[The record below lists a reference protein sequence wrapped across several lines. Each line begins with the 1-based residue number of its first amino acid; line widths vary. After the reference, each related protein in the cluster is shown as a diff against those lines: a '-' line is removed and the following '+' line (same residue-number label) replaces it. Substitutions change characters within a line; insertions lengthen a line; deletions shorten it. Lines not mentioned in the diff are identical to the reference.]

1 MAILKIYNPIV
12 AEEQKL
18 DLWWFTGV
26 DGVCFKDIDAFLAS
40 VDPDDNTI
48 DLRLH
53 CLGGDC
59 AEAWAITDKLRAT
72 GKTITATI
80 EGQCASAATIV
91 LLAAS
96 VRRGA
101 RHASLLIHEPYY
113 PEFTLADAY
122 RADDLDKLSG
132 ELRAETSRFLD
143 FYVERTGTERAV
155 LEALMKEDKF
165 ITMDEAKNLGFIHE
179 IIEPKSASAAK
190 KRGNAAD
197 WATGS
202 NKQSSNSHSTMA
214 KNASN
219 QGGNKNA
226 LAAAFATIANA
237 LGINTAPKSVNYE
250 LNTADGDTITIN
262 KPEGEDPAVGD
273 EASPDGEH
281 KMPDGTTIVVEGGV
295 ITEIKPADDNADPD
309 TDDNADPDTDDTLAA
324 ANARIAELEAENEQL
339 RANAKTDADKRILN
353 LVAVAGGEKWLKS
366 AKSNYKPAQRDDA
379 GKRANANN
387 NGEKTSKVAAR
398 LAELREKNA
407 TVIG

>member
-26 DGVCFKDIDAFLAS
+26 DGVCFKDIDEFLAS

-72 GKTITATI
+72 GKKITATI
-80 EGQCASAATIV
+80 EGQCASAATVV

-113 PEFTLADAY
+113 PEYSLADAY

-165 ITMDEAKNLGFIHE
+165 ITMDDAKTLGFIHE

-190 KRGNAAD
+190 KRGNAAY

-202 NKQSSNSHSTMA
+202 DKQSSNLHSTMA
-214 KNASN
+214 KNASK
-219 QGGNKNA
+219 QGGNRNA
-226 LAAAFATIANA
+226 LAAALATIASA

-250 LNTADGDTITIN
+250 LNTADGNAITIN

-295 ITEIKPADDNADPD
+295 ITEIEAADDIDDSN
-309 TDDNADPDTDDTLAA
+309 DDNTDDTLAA
-324 ANARIAELEAENEQL
+324 ANARIAKLEAENEQL

>member
-18 DLWWFTGV
+18 DLWWYTGT
-26 DGVCFKDIDAFLAS
+26 DGVCFKDVDAFIAS
-40 VDPDDNTI
+40 IDPDDNTI

-59 AEAWAITDKLRAT
+59 AEAWAIVDKLRAT

-101 RHASLLIHEPYY
+101 RHATLLIHEPYY
-113 PEFTLADAY
+113 PEYSLPDAY
-122 RADDLDKLSG
+122 RADDLDRLSN

-143 FYVERTGTERAV
+143 FYVERTGTDRAV

-165 ITMDEAKNLGFIHE
+165 INMDEAKNLGFVHE

-197 WATGS
+197 WAKGS
-202 NKQSSNSHSTMA
+202 QINNQSQ
-214 KNASN
+214 N
-219 QGGNKNA
+219 QKEMKKDNQKKGA
-226 LAAAFATIANA
+226 LATIAAA
-237 LGINTAPKSVNYE
+237 LGFDLVPKSVAYE
-250 LNTADGDTITIN
+250 LSTSDGETLTIN
-262 KPEGEDPAVGD
+262 KPEGENPAVGD

-281 KMPDGTTIVVEGGV
+281 KMPDGTTIVVVDGK
-295 ITEIKPADDNADPD
+295 ITDIRPADDDDPD
-309 TDDNADPDTDDTLAA
+309 DNDDTTGDDDNDALAQ
-324 ANARIAELEAENEQL
+324 ANARIAELEAENASL
-339 RANAKTDADKRILN
+339 RANAKTDEDKRILN
-353 LVAVAGGEKWLKS
+353 LVAIAGGEKWLKS
-366 AKSNYKPAQRDDA
+366 AKSEYKPQGRDVHKPA
-379 GKRANANN
+379 GNAG
-387 NGEKTSKVAAR
+387 NGGGKAGDKPSKVEQK

-407 TVIG
+407 TILG